1 MGNEVMATFEG
12 TITDK
17 EDHGTGKK

>member
-1 MGNEVMATFEG
+1 MGNEVTATFEG